1 MREVLWKSTLLA
13 AAAIFIVAG
22 GAGRTNRV
30 QAEFFADLDESVDDD
45 DVVDF
50 EEEMPQNT
58 ASNKAAPTPDLPVSS
73 SDSVTTIAGSRLYGK
88 VITAEK
94 DGSLRLTG
102 PQFGGEV
109 RINVAAL
116 DRVWLKGAEG
126 KPGKTEVHLLGGDF
140 ILGDL
145 VSVTPEVVLIDTQAA
160 GRITVPKKAV
170 RSVNLGKSSGVLLE
184 NDFALGDMAS
194 WAAKKGVWNLTDGA
208 IVCESRGAGNLIYAK
223 LPQSESVTMVA
234 RVRSLSDEPVHCDL
248 VLFADKAGPV
258 DSSGRSYGA
267 SSVVASISDGSWSMT
282 TTSADGGS
290 GSSGSLRS
298 PASGGTIRF
307 SYEPS
312 SGGSRLWMD
321 SRSVFDRKNGPQVS
335 SGRFVA
341 LCASAPLR
349 IEYVAVLR
357 GIVPPSSETEADGA
371 TPAGKTEVEFAN
383 GDHLTADDILLA
395 DGQFTVTTSY
405 GQVRCPAGSVR
416 RIVFGGGKSTPPARP
431 QKGDVRVTTVSGRL
445 TLRFEGLAADNLIGH
460 SDCLGDLTLRRSGVR
475 ETKFNLAR

>member
-1 MREVLWKSTLLA
+1 MREVLWKGALLA

-30 QAEFFADLDESVDDD
+30 QAVIFADLDESVDDD

-50 EEEMPQNT
+50 EEEMPQDT

-109 RINVAAL
+109 RIRVAAL
-116 DRVWLKGAEG
+116 DRVWLKGAGG
-126 KPGKTEVHLLGGDF
+126 KPGKTEVHLLGGDL

-145 VSVTPEVVLIDTQAA
+145 VSITPEAVLIDTQAA

-170 RSVNLGKSSGVLLE
+170 RSVNLGKSSDVLLE

-194 WAAKKGVWNLTDGA
+194 WAAKKGAWTLTDGA
-208 IVCESRGAGNLIYAK
+208 IVCESRGSGNLIYAK

-267 SSVVASISDGSWSMT
+267 SSVVASISDGSWHVT
-282 TTSADGGS
+282 TTSANGGS
-290 GSSGSLRS
+290 GSSGSSRS
-298 PASGGTIRF
+298 STSGGTIRF

-312 SGGSRLWMD
+312 SGGTRLWMD
-321 SRSVFDRKNGPQVS
+321 SMSVFDRRNGPQVS

-357 GIVPPSSETEADGA
+357 GIVPPSSDAKADDA

-383 GDHLTADDILLA
+383 GDHLTADDVVLA

-416 RIVFGGGKSTPPARP
+416 CIAFGGGKSTPPARP

-460 SDCLGDLTLRRSGVR
+460 SDCLGDLTLRRSEVR